1 MEDNNIHTDS
11 QYEIDCIGQFILQEE
26 RDQENELQLIASENY
41 ISENVKKALGSCLN
55 NRYSEGMPGYKYY
68 GGQKNLEN
76 IENKAIEL
84 ACRLFRADHANVQPH
99 SGAQANMA
107 VYNAWCEPGDT
118 ILGLSLDDGGHL
130 THGSPITQAAKIYN
144 FVSYGLDE
152 NGYIDLED
160 LKNKIIEHQ
169 PKIIL
174 IGYSAYPRIP
184 DFNKINEIR
193 QLYAPDSLL
202 MADMAH
208 VAGLIAGGVH
218 PNPLDA
224 GFDVMNTTTHKT
236 LRGPRGG
243 LILTKGKVSN
253 PLKKPEHQL
262 ENIPTLVD
270 RSVFP
275 GTQGGPICQNIAGKA
290 ICFAEA
296 LNHKFEQYAEQVVL
310 NAQAMAM
317 EFDRLGVTMQTGGTD
332 NHLILIDV
340 KKSFGIDGKEA
351 EQRLEKY
358 RIITNKNAVHGDT
371 GTKAKPDGLRIGT
384 AAITTRGFEEI
395 MCQAL
400 ANLIV
405 TILRGEEDPKGVED
419 WMNSVTKEYPI
430 I

>member
-1 MEDNNIHTDS
+1 MKDIIVINDL
-11 QYEIDCIGQFILQEE
+11 ILQEE
-26 RDQENELQLIASENY
+26 ERQKREIQLIASENY
-41 ISENVKKALGSCLN
+41 ISPEIRAAMGSRLN

-68 GGQKNLEN
+68 GGQEVLEK

-84 ACRLFRADHANVQPH
+84 ACKLFHADHANVQPH
-99 SGAQANMA
+99 AGAQANMA

-130 THGSPITQAAKIYN
+130 THGSPVTQAAKFYH

-174 IGYSAYPRIP
+174 IGYSAYSRIP
-184 DFNKINEIR
+184 DFAKINQIR
-193 QLYAPDSLL
+193 NEYAPDALL

-208 VAGLIAGGVH
+208 VAGLIAADVH
-218 PNPLDA
+218 PNPLDY
-224 GFDVMNTTTHKT
+224 GFNVMTTTTHKS

-253 PLKKPEHQL
+253 PLKKPEHTL

-275 GTQGGPICQNIAGKA
+275 GTQGGPICQMIAAKA

-296 LNHKFEQYAEQVVL
+296 MTPEFKVYAQQIL
-310 NAQAMAM
+310 KNAKAM
-317 EFDRLGVTMQTGGTD
+317 EEEFKKAAVVMQTGGTD
-332 NHLILIDV
+332 NHLILINV
-340 KKSFGIDGKEA
+340 KKSFGISGKEA
-351 EQRLEKY
+351 EKHLEQVG
-358 RIITNKNAVHGDT
+358 IVVNKNAVHNDT
-371 GTKAKPDGLRIGT
+371 GTKANPDGIRIGT
-384 AAITTRGFEEI
+384 PAITTRGFDEND
-395 MCQAL
+395 CRDL
-400 ANLIV
+400 ARCI
-405 TILRGEEDPKGVED
+405 I
-419 WMNSVTKEYPI
+419 SVLTDHVVADDEARAVVAVLTEKRI
-430 I
+430 IP

>member
-1 MEDNNIHTDS
+1 MSEDPVVKIKRL
-11 QYEIDCIGQFILQEE
+11 IKAEE
-26 RDQENELQLIASENY
+26 DRQANELQLIASENY
-41 ISENVKKALGSCLN
+41 ISSDIRMAMGSRLN

-68 GGQKNLEN
+68 GGQEILEE
-76 IENKAIEL
+76 IENEAIRLAKEL
-84 ACRLFRADHANVQPH
+84 FHADHANVQPH

-130 THGSPITQAAKIYN
+130 THGSPVTQAAKFYH

-152 NGYIDLED
+152 NCYIDMED

-184 DFNKINEIR
+184 DFEAIAKLRDE
-193 QLYAPDSLL
+193 YCPTALL

-218 PNPLDA
+218 PNPLDF
-224 GFDVMNTTTHKT
+224 GFNVMTTTTHKS

-253 PLKKPEHQL
+253 PLKKPEHTL

-275 GTQGGPICQNIAGKA
+275 GTQGGPICQMIAAKA

-296 LNHKFEQYAEQVVL
+296 STPEFKDYANQIIR
-310 NAQAMAM
+310 NAKAM
-317 EFDRLGVTMQTGGTD
+317 ERVFKEEGVVMQSGGTD
-332 NHLILIDV
+332 NHLLLIDV
-340 KKSFGIDGKEA
+340 RKSFGLSGKEA
-351 EQRLEKY
+351 EKLLEDIG
-358 RIITNKNAVHGDT
+358 IIVNKNAVHNDT
-371 GTKAKPDGLRIGT
+371 GTKSNPDGIRLGT
-384 AAITTRGFEEI
+384 PAITTRGITENVAAEI
-395 MCQAL
+395 ATI
-400 ANLIV
+400 IV
-405 TILRGEEDPKGVED
+405 DILRNRGDTDTVPSNRERIRTIASLFRIP
-419 WMNSVTKEYPI
+419 
-430 I
+430 

>member
-1 MEDNNIHTDS
+1 MELDPVLDIQYRIH
-11 QYEIDCIGQFILQEE
+11 QEE
-26 RDQENELQLIASENY
+26 EMQAKELQLIASENY
-41 ISENVKKALGSCLN
+41 ISENIRNAMGSRLN

-68 GGQKNLEN
+68 GGQEILEG

-84 ACRLFRADHANVQPH
+84 AKRLFHADHANVQPH
-99 SGAQANMA
+99 AGAQANMA

-130 THGSPITQAAKIYN
+130 THGSPVTQAAKFYH

-152 NGYIDLED
+152 NCYIDMED

-184 DFNKINEIR
+184 DFEAIAKLRDE
-193 QLYAPDSLL
+193 YCSTALL

-224 GFDVMNTTTHKT
+224 GFNVMTTTTHKS

-253 PLKKPEHQL
+253 PLKKPEHTL

-275 GTQGGPICQNIAGKA
+275 GTQGGPICQMIAAKG

-296 LNHKFEQYAEQVVL
+296 LKPEFKDYAAQIL
-310 NAQAMAM
+310 KNAKAM
-317 EFDRLGVTMQTGGTD
+317 ERVFRDNSVVMQSGGTD
-332 NHLILIDV
+332 NHLLLIDV
-340 KKSFGIDGKEA
+340 KKSFGLTGKEA
-351 EQRLEKY
+351 EQLLENIG
-358 RIITNKNAVHGDT
+358 IIVNKNAVHNDT
-371 GTKAKPDGLRIGT
+371 GTKANPDGIRLGT
-384 AAITTRGFEEI
+384 PALTTRGITENVAGEIAQIICNILRRPDDEDVRFVHSARIEEI
-395 MCQAL
+395 AEL
-400 ANLIV
+400 FRI
-405 TILRGEEDPKGVED
+405 P
-419 WMNSVTKEYPI
+419 
-430 I
+430 